1 MSRASTRSSCLV
13 SDSGTME
20 HTEDK
25 DQISQRIVDALEAS
39 GPFSSNAWAA
49 KHGLDHQ
56 SVVGA
61 LKSLA
66 GKEIVNMGQFDVSDT
81 TLSEEGQQYIT
92 LGSPEARLWNIL
104 TSTMSNTD
112 AENAMNDKGAFKIGM
127 MNAMKSG
134 WIKSIKNADKTTS
147 LERKADKIE
156 DSVQA
161 QLKLVASKQVDK
173 VAKADLDNLKR
184 RTLIQTSYAFSVFS
198 LLVVRVDPF
207 L

>member
-1 MSRASTRSSCLV
+1 
-13 SDSGTME
+13 ME